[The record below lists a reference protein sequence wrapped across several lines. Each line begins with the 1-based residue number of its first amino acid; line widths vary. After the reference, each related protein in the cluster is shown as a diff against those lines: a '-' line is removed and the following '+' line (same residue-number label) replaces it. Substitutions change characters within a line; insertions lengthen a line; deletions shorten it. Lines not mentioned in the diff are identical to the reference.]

1 MELIALQYKEIT
13 VLLVCSNNS
22 TQTMRGEPNESMLL
36 VQFQA
41 LPAQMTW
48 TQGEDELLATG
59 LLRFGQDWSRIS
71 LHVMPV
77 KTVAEMRD
85 RQKNR
90 CHRVEGNC
98 IRVSVHIC
106 ISPSKVCF

>member
-1 MELIALQYKEIT
+1 MA
-13 VLLVCSNNS
+13 NNS
-22 TQTMRGEPNESMLL
+22 SRTIGGEPNGSMPLL
-36 VQFQA
+36 QFQA

-48 TQGEDELLATG
+48 TQGEDELLAAG

-77 KTVAEMRD
+77 KTIAEMRD

-98 IRVSVHIC
+98 IRVRA
-106 ISPSKVCF
+106 CFLAYVIHKRQI